1 MWEKILGKI
10 FFVCLTMQR
19 KTRLILALLLPVQYF
34 GLLVLRHYPQLIET
48 YYSQGIYP
56 LMSSLSRY
64 LFGWIPFSVG
74 DLIYAAL
81 IVLMCRWLYLNIA
94 RLRTEPT
101 AFMID
106 VVASLSVVYFTFH
119 MVWGLNYLRQPLH
132 HTLAIE
138 TTYSTEQLIHLTE
151 RLIDKSNTLHRTL
164 GYPDSVKIDLPYDQS
179 TIFDLSRK
187 GYRELSHD
195 LPLFAY
201 NGTSI
206 KTSLWSLALTYMGYS
221 GYYNPL
227 TGESQVN
234 SKIKNYKFPVVSA
247 HEQAHQMGYAAENE
261 ANFIATLATLH
272 HSDPYISYAGAIFSL
287 RYCINEVARRDRDTY
302 DRLLPTINTGI
313 LESYREMRLFWEH
326 YKNPFEGLSK
336 VFWDQFLKANNQS
349 KGIQSYSYMV
359 ALLVNYYQDRPI

>member
-1 MWEKILGKI
+1 
-10 FFVCLTMQR
+10 MQR
-19 KTRLILALLLPVQYF
+19 KTRVILALLLPVQYF
-34 GLLVLRHYPQLIET
+34 GLLVLRHYPQFVET
-48 YYSQGIYP
+48 YYSQGVYP

-64 LFGWIPFSVG
+64 LFGWIPFSIG

-81 IVLMCRWLYLNIA
+81 MILTCRWLFA
-94 RLRTEPT
+94 HVKRLKSEPT
-101 AFMID
+101 AFMVD
-106 VVASLSVVYFTFH
+106 VVATLSVVYFTFH
-119 MVWGLNYLRQPLH
+119 MIWGLNYLRQPLH
-132 HTLAIE
+132 HTMGLQ
-138 TTYSTEQLIHLTE
+138 TSYTTEQLVALTE
-151 RLIDKSNTLHRTL
+151 RLIDKSNTLHGAL
-164 GYPDSVKIDLPYDQS
+164 GYPDSLKIDLPYSQEN
-179 TIFDLSRK
+179 IFELSRE
-187 GYRELSHD
+187 GYRELSQE
-195 LPLFAY
+195 LPLFDY
-201 NGTSI
+201 SGTSI
-206 KTSLWSLALTYMGYS
+206 KESLWSLGLTYMGYS

-234 SKIKNYKFPVVSA
+234 NRIKNHKFPVVSA

-287 RYCINEVARRDRDTY
+287 RYCINEVARRDRAAY

-313 LESYREMRLFWEH
+313 LESYREMRLFWAH

-336 VFWDQFLKANNQS
+336 VFWDQFLKANNQE